1 MKVAEKVESFNHY
14 FQDLKYFLH
23 LTWFIGIL
31 PVSFD
36 WKITYFKFRLCSFST
51 LFSFLRLI
59 IFFMIPWIPLWIAMA
74 MFFSN
79 SSNSSDESQNVT
91 ETNITEQQFTIM
103 PESTT
108 KQVTFGIF
116 YGTNWLSMF
125 ICLLFR

>member
-1 MKVAEKVESFNHY
+1 
-14 FQDLKYFLH
+14 
-23 LTWFIGIL
+23 
-31 PVSFD
+31 
-36 WKITYFKFRLCSFST
+36 
-51 LFSFLRLI
+51 
-59 IFFMIPWIPLWIAMA
+59 MIPWIPLWIAMA

-125 ICLLFR
+125 R

>member
-14 FQDLKYFLH
+14 FLDLKYFLH

-36 WKITYFKFRLCSFST
+36 WNITYFKFRLCSFST
-51 LFSFLRLI
+51 LFSLLRFI
-59 IFFMIPWIPLWIAMA
+59 IFILIPWIPIWIAIGYY
-74 MFFSN
+74 SN
-79 SSNSSDESQNVT
+79 SSNSSDEFQSQNIT
-91 ETNITEQQFTIM
+91 EINITEQQFTIM

-108 KQVTFGIF
+108 KKVTFGIF

-125 ICLLFR
+125 SV